1 MRIISK
7 IEIKNDYVI
16 KGINLEGNRRI
27 GEPNIFGVKY
37 YNAGID
43 EIIFMDTVASLYG
56 KNNLFELIKKI
67 SKNIFIPIT
76 IGGGLKKITDISQ
89 ALNSGADKVAINSAA
104 INNPLLIKKAV
115 QKFGSSTIVVSIE
128 TKKNSKGQWEV
139 FYKNGREASG
149 IELSKWILIA
159 QKYNCGELLITSID
173 KDGTKKGFDLELLNF
188 ISEIKIKTPI
198 IFSGGCGSI
207 NDIKKIYK
215 KLQHDAIA
223 ISSILHFNLAS
234 VQNIKKE
241 LEIY

>member
-76 IGGGLKKITDISQ
+76 IGGGLKKITDIWR
-89 ALNSGADKVAINSAA
+89 
-104 INNPLLIKKAV
+104 
-115 QKFGSSTIVVSIE
+115 VSL
-128 TKKNSKGQWEV
+128 TN
-139 FYKNGREASG
+139 
-149 IELSKWILIA
+149 
-159 QKYNCGELLITSID
+159 
-173 KDGTKKGFDLELLNF
+173 
-188 ISEIKIKTPI
+188 
-198 IFSGGCGSI
+198 
-207 NDIKKIYK
+207 
-215 KLQHDAIA
+215 
-223 ISSILHFNLAS
+223 
-234 VQNIKKE
+234 
-241 LEIY
+241 

>member
-27 GEPNIFGVKY
+27 GEPNLFGVKY

-128 TKKNSKGQWEV
+128 TKKK
-139 FYKNGREASG
+139 
-149 IELSKWILIA
+149 
-159 QKYNCGELLITSID
+159 
-173 KDGTKKGFDLELLNF
+173 
-188 ISEIKIKTPI
+188 
-198 IFSGGCGSI
+198 
-207 NDIKKIYK
+207 
-215 KLQHDAIA
+215 
-223 ISSILHFNLAS
+223 
-234 VQNIKKE
+234 
-241 LEIY
+241 